1 MLRKREGM
9 DIFPKNMDRIVK
21 APYNG
26 VLAAYVYWKIGCYW
40 FENRPITMLHRWH
53 TTHFLRIIGN
63 INR

>member
-26 VLAAYVYWKIGCYW
+26 VLAG
-40 FENRPITMLHRWH
+40 
-53 TTHFLRIIGN
+53 
-63 INR
+63 